1 MLKEFNVEKLNV
13 RVFETRKEMG
23 ECAGNEIAAN
33 MLELLKEKETI
44 NVMFAAAPSQNET
57 LETLCSHDIPWNR
70 VNAFHMDEY
79 VGLDESHPAGFRNFL
94 KRAIFD
100 KYEFHSVNLLNGNAE
115 DVDAAM
121 KEYDAL
127 LKANPLDI
135 CILGIG
141 ENGHIAFNDPSVADF
156 KDPVGVKKVELEEKC
171 RMQQVHDGCFE
182 ELSQVPTHAIT
193 VTIPAL
199 ASAKK
204 MFCSVPAETKAE
216 AVKALVEGPVGEN
229 CPATIMRGHEAA
241 YLYLDADS
249 AKYVL

>member
-1 MLKEFNVEKLNV
+1 MLKEFCVDKLDV
-13 RVFETRKEMG
+13 KVFETRKEMG
-23 ECAGNEIAAN
+23 KCAGDEIAAY
-33 MLELLKEKETI
+33 MQELLKQKETI

-79 VGLDESHPAGFRNFL
+79 IGLSEEHPAGFRNFL

-100 KYEFHSVNLLNGNAE
+100 KYEFYSVNLLNGNAA
-115 DVDAAM
+115 DVEQAM
-121 KEYDAL
+121 NDYADL
-127 LKANPLDI
+127 LKENPLDI

-156 KDPVGVKKVELEEKC
+156 NDSVGVKKVELEKKC
-171 RMQQVHDGCFE
+171 RMQQVHDGCFA
-182 ELSQVPTHAIT
+182 ELSEVPTHAIT

-199 ASAKK
+199 TAAKK
-204 MFCSVPAETKAE
+204 MFCSVPSATKAD
-216 AVKALVEGPVGEN
+216 AVKSLVEGPIGES
-229 CPATIMRGHEAA
+229 CPATVMRVHASA
-241 YLYLDADS
+241 VLYLDADS